1 MVQNFSISVFI
12 VSRVS
17 QKGASACWLSN
28 SGRTFDLSS
37 ELEVASLAATAIVE
51 QAVAPSLN
59 CYCLN
64 VPGSFLCDLSGMI
77 VEVIFS
83 LDRGCKDNY
92 R

>member
-1 MVQNFSISVFI
+1 M
-12 VSRVS
+12 
-17 QKGASACWLSN
+17 AAP
-28 SGRTFDLSS
+28 
-37 ELEVASLAATAIVE
+37 LAATAIVE